1 MPLILPGNVASATA
15 AGYDVDNSCRFNGS
29 DSYMHWTDTG
39 GSGSRVQFSISLWC
53 KKCSNGVFNPLV
65 LGYQDGNNFTNLQFN
80 ASDQLQWY
88 NETGNQ
94 IKGNLITNRLF
105 RDPSAWYHILAVW
118 DSGNGTAGNRMRL
131 YVNGTEETSFATD
144 ANPDADEEAWFNYQ
158 DKKVHLG
165 YDTGDLG
172 WAGSALAFNGYIAQ
186 FMLVDG
192 TVLTPSDVGE
202 FDSDSPT
209 IWKPIDI
216 SSTSVGTN
224 GAFLDFADSD
234 NLGDNEGIA
243 GEDWTEVNLAA
254 ADQMVDTPTNNFPTA
269 SPIFEWYYTANIAM
283 AALSEGNL
291 KSNPTSNQVQFCKVP
306 FDMTGKVYFEAMPI
320 TQGYQVMGFGET
332 LCAGASDTTDGNAGN
347 YKDGINIYVN
357 AGTEYL
363 SICVNGSYSN
373 DGGDNVSISAED
385 IVQFAYDADTGKA
398 WLGVNNTWHDSGDP
412 ANGTNPICTFPA
424 STRDN
429 MHPCGSGYGA
439 GDAFVWNFGQNSSFA
454 GVKTAQGNQ
463 DGNDIGDFY
472 YAPPSGFLALCSK
485 NRSDTT
491 INDPEA
497 YFQTKIYTGD
507 GSTPSIT
514 LDGDM
519 DMQPDVVWI
528 KNRDE
533 LDSHCWFDS
542 VRGATKLLYPD
553 TTDDE
558 EDDAD
563 TLTSFD
569 SDGFALGADVKVNTD
584 TEAYVAWCWKESA
597 TAGFDI
603 VAYQG
608 TGSTRTISHNLSAV
622 PHCILIMPR
631 TNAGYGKSMYH
642 HKNTAAPETDVLVLN
657 TTAATSDNADYWND
671 TAPTSSVFTLD
682 TLEAV
687 NENGGTR
694 YYIAYLWSEKQGFS
708 AMGSFEGNGS
718 TTATGGPF
726 IYTGFSPSFVIIKS
740 SSATANWEMFD
751 NKRIVAGYPAELH
764 PHADATESVPPGDR
778 RLLFKSNGFKID
790 TTLTTPV
797 NVSGDTYIYMAF
809 AEAPFVNSNGVPCN
823 AR

>member
-1 MPLILPGNVASATA
+1 LMPLILPGNVASATA

-320 TQGYQVMGFGET
+320 TQGYQVMGFGGT

-497 YFQTKIYTGD
+497 YFQ
-507 GSTPSIT
+507 
-514 LDGDM
+514 
-519 DMQPDVVWI
+519 
-528 KNRDE
+528 
-533 LDSHCWFDS
+533 
-542 VRGATKLLYPD
+542 
-553 TTDDE
+553 
-558 EDDAD
+558 
-563 TLTSFD
+563 
-569 SDGFALGADVKVNTD
+569 
-584 TEAYVAWCWKESA
+584 
-597 TAGFDI
+597 
-603 VAYQG
+603 
-608 TGSTRTISHNLSAV
+608 
-622 PHCILIMPR
+622 
-631 TNAGYGKSMYH
+631 
-642 HKNTAAPETDVLVLN
+642 
-657 TTAATSDNADYWND
+657 
-671 TAPTSSVFTLD
+671 
-682 TLEAV
+682 
-687 NENGGTR
+687 
-694 YYIAYLWSEKQGFS
+694 
-708 AMGSFEGNGS
+708 
-718 TTATGGPF
+718 
-726 IYTGFSPSFVIIKS
+726 
-740 SSATANWEMFD
+740 
-751 NKRIVAGYPAELH
+751 
-764 PHADATESVPPGDR
+764 
-778 RLLFKSNGFKID
+778 
-790 TTLTTPV
+790 
-797 NVSGDTYIYMAF
+797 
-809 AEAPFVNSNGVPCN
+809 
-823 AR
+823 